1 MPDATPGAQQHAAAA
16 FTARGFEPR
25 AVSWLLSMSLLL
37 PAPQHHLGVTP
48 LGIAE
53 QPMVQNSGSGSG
65 SQRSRA
71 LQSWDAGA
79 HLTTSSLAHLAAT
92 QVEQG

>member
-1 MPDATPGAQQHAAAA
+1 MPGATPGAQQHAAAA

-25 AVSWLLSMSLLL
+25 AVSWLLSMSL

-53 QPMVQNSGSGSG
+53 QPMVQNSGSGGG

-79 HLTTSSLAHLAAT
+79 HLPTSNLAHLAAT